1 MTFLKNVL
9 KNVVDGLECRPVKGW
24 AVHSKRQALATVLV
38 AVWVVGQFPWLMA
51 LVAGAHGPHEMSVAL
66 AGNRV
71 AVVLGHSE
79 DVPADD
85 HNHDDHVLEFAAEQQ
100 IVRRSAPSINFQP
113 TVVSCPLVAVCL
125 PVSELI
131 LAKRSLSPPT
141 IPSQPLLHLRATV
154 LVV

>member
-1 MTFLKNVL
+1 MTSSQRTRRKSLTVG
-9 KNVVDGLECRPVKGW
+9 VTACMDM
-24 AVHSKRQALATVLV
+24 AVRSKRQTLATVLL

-79 DVPADD
+79 AAPADQQE
-85 HNHDDHVLEFAAEQQ
+85 HDDHVLEFAAEQQ
-100 IVRRSAPSINFQP
+100 IRTPSSKSVKVQP
-113 TVVSCPLVAVCL
+113 PIISGPFVAACL

-131 LAKRSLSPPT
+131 LAKLSLSPSP
-141 IPSQPLLHLRATV
+141 IPSSSLIQLRATV